1 MTETRQN
8 GPTHLF
14 TVRLWIER
22 HTGKPSAIRGRVEH
36 VLNRTVRYV
45 NSLDALV
52 VYLAAEMARREEDG
66 EM

>member
-1 MTETRQN
+1 MSKTRSN
-8 GPTHLF
+8 GPSHLF
-14 TVRLWIER
+14 TVRLWIVR

-36 VLNRTVRYV
+36 VLSRTVRYV